1 MPIPLG
7 ILAAAG
13 RSQAPAGAFQL
24 LESTVLTG
32 SQASVEFTNL
42 TTKYAATYQHLQ
54 LRMVIRNDRSVGYT
68 LGEARLRFN
77 SVTGSGNYYTHW
89 LHGNGSS
96 VISQG
101 YSLTA
106 GMDVSIYPSA
116 PAPANTFAATIVDI
130 LDPFETTK
138 NKTVR
143 SFSGV
148 HTGGSSLGDDNVIGL
163 YSGLFISTNA
173 VSTIAMVADNSNFV
187 QGSRFSLYGLRSV

>member
-54 LRMVIRNDRSVGYT
+54 IRYVGQAT
-68 LGEARLRFN
+68 GVLGLQFNTITTNSYRDHRLYGFN
-77 SVTGSGNYYTHW
+77 GSTGSDTINTDRIYIGRA
-89 LHGNGSS
+89 GEMSPG
-96 VISQG
+96 VI
-101 YSLTA
+101 
-106 GMDVSIYPSA
+106 
-116 PAPANTFAATIVDI
+116 DI

-143 SFSGV
+143 TLNGDLSG
-148 HTGGSSLGDDNVIGL
+148 TPIIQLI
-163 YSGLFISTNA
+163 SGAWFSTNS
-173 VSTIAMVADNSNFV
+173 VTSIRLFG
-187 QGSRFSLYGLRSV
+187 QGNWAQFSRFSLYGIKATA